1 MALKYQRILLKISG
15 EALGG
20 EKGTGFDEPTMD
32 AICGGV
38 KKAHELGVQI
48 GIVVGGGN
56 FWRGRSS
63 GKMERTLA
71 DKIGML
77 ATVMNA
83 LAVSDKLEQ
92 LGVPTEVFT
101 SITMPQVAPAF
112 TRKDALHAMEEGK
125 IAIFGGGT
133 GNPFFSTDTT
143 TALRAVEVSADI
155 MFKATMVDGVYDKDP
170 HKYPDAKKYETL
182 TFTKVLEDRLAVMDG
197 TAATLCRDNKLP
209 ILVFDLAD
217 PDNIARAVQGEN
229 VPDAFSR
236 LVRIDNKQETRTMS
250 SNTKAFED
258 KMKSAVEH
266 LERELKTVRAG
277 RANPGVL
284 DKVTVDYYGSPTPIQ
299 QVASV
304 AVSEARTLTI
314 TPWDRTLL
322 RAISKAIL
330 ASDVGINPIDDGQT
344 IRLNFPA
351 PTEERRKQLAKEV
364 SKMGEEAKVA
374 VRNVR
379 RDAMDKAKAMK
390 KAGELTEDTQKTM
403 EEDVQKLT
411 DKYVKNIDAA
421 VEEKQK
427 EIMSV

>member
-1 MALKYQRILLKISG
+1 
-15 EALGG
+15 
-20 EKGTGFDEPTMD
+20 
-32 AICGGV
+32 
-38 KKAHELGVQI
+38 
-48 GIVVGGGN
+48 
-56 FWRGRSS
+56 
-63 GKMERTLA
+63 
-71 DKIGML
+71 
-77 ATVMNA
+77 
-83 LAVSDKLEQ
+83 
-92 LGVPTEVFT
+92 
-101 SITMPQVAPAF
+101 
-112 TRKDALHAMEEGK
+112 
-125 IAIFGGGT
+125 
-133 GNPFFSTDTT
+133 
-143 TALRAVEVSADI
+143 
-155 MFKATMVDGVYDKDP
+155 
-170 HKYPDAKKYETL
+170 
-182 TFTKVLEDRLAVMDG
+182 
-197 TAATLCRDNKLP
+197 
-209 ILVFDLAD
+209 
-217 PDNIARAVQGEN
+217 
-229 VPDAFSR
+229 
-236 LVRIDNKQETRTMS
+236 MS

-304 AVSEARTLTI
+304 AVSEARTL
-314 TPWDRTLL
+314 WDRTLL